1 MKGWIFSLV
10 ATVALVAQA
19 QWQRVVPLYDGD
31 APGNRDDI
39 AVQEFLRPN
48 EDSIYKM
55 VSNPRLVIYRPPA
68 DIDRHRGIVVCP
80 GGSYN
85 SVCYGYE
92 GRRVALALAQRGFTS
107 LVLIYRVPDDA
118 IELDKS
124 IAPLQ
129 DLQQAIRYAR
139 EHAGDLGYDP
149 NRLGVMGFSAGGNL
163 VSNAL
168 VHHDHVLIDNP
179 AGTSLRPD
187 YGVLVYPV
195 ITFDDGIAHKESFVN
210 LAGIQGRVPA
220 DKALLL
226 STERQVTAGTPPTLL
241 LHGTA
246 DTLVPV
252 QNSIVFYQAML
263 AHGRPVEMHL
273 YDGANH
279 GFFGYPALH
288 QWLDDVDR
296 FVDHILR

>member
-1 MKGWIFSLV
+1 MSL
-10 ATVALVAQA
+10 ALAAGA
-19 QWQRVVPLYDGD
+19 QWQCQVPLYQGEV
-31 APGNRDDI
+31 PNNRQNI
-39 AVQEFLRPN
+39 TVQEFLRPN

-55 VSNPRLVIYRPPA
+55 VSQPRLVIYRPAA
-68 DIDRHRGIVVCP
+68 DVDRHLGIVVCP

-92 GRRVALALAQRGFTS
+92 GRRVALALAERGFTS
-107 LVLIYRVPDDA
+107 LVLIYRVPDRA

-129 DLQQAIRYAR
+129 DLQRAIIYAR
-139 EHAGDLGYDP
+139 EHAAQLDYDP
-149 NRLGVMGFSAGGNL
+149 GRLGVMGFSAGGNL

-168 VHHDHVLIDNP
+168 THHDQPLVANP
-179 AGTSLRPD
+179 LGTSLRPD

-195 ITFDDGIAHKESFVN
+195 ITSLQGVAHDESFIN
-210 LAGIQGRVPA
+210 LAGDGATVPPER
-220 DKALLL
+220 ALYF
-226 STERQVTAGTPPTLL
+226 STERQVTADTPPTLL

-246 DTLVPV
+246 DRLVPV
-252 QNSIVFYQAML
+252 QNSILFYQAML
-263 AHGRPVEMHL
+263 AQGRPVEMHL

-288 QWLDDVDR
+288 QWMDDVER
-296 FVDHILR
+296 FIAHILHRSSK